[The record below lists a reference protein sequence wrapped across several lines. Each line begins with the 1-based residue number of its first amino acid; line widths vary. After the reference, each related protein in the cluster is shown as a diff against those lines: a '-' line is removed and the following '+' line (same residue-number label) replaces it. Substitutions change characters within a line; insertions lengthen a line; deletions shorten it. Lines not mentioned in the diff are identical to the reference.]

1 MPPPPLIIKSIVLP
15 FASARDLEVVD
26 YGVSECLRCV
36 TLIDSPHQA
45 VWVMVVT
52 YVGISVSWL
61 KAATIKEKD
70 YEYAFFVLF
79 QQT

>member
-1 MPPPPLIIKSIVLP
+1 
-15 FASARDLEVVD
+15 
-26 YGVSECLRCV
+26 
-36 TLIDSPHQA
+36 
-45 VWVMVVT
+45 MVVT